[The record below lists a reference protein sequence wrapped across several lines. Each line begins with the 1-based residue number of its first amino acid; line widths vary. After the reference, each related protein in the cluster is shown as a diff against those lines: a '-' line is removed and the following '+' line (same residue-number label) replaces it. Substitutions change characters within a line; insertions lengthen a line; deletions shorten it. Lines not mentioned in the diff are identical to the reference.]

1 MLRLS
6 GFILLFFF
14 LFSCTQTPPRKPE
27 PIKFQGEAQGTYYAI
42 TYFDQE
48 NRNFQADVDSIL
60 HDFDLSVS
68 LWVPNSIISRVNNND
83 TSVVLDKY
91 FLENFNLSHEVS
103 VATNGSF
110 DCTVA
115 PLVKAWGFG
124 FDETRHIDQHI
135 IDSIEEFVGFGKVS
149 IENGKIV
156 KKDPRISIDFNAIA
170 QGYSVDLIGAYLES
184 KGIANYLA
192 DIGGEVKGK
201 GEKTDGSFW
210 MVGIEKPAAN
220 QDAERTLK
228 AVVTLKNKSI
238 ATSGNYR
245 KYYEENGIRYSH
257 TIDPKTGYPVQHSL
271 LSASVM
277 AENTAVADAY
287 ATAFMVMGF
296 EKSREF
302 LENQKNLEA
311 FFIYSD
317 NAGVTQTYLT
327 NGFRKALSKE
337 FE

>member
-1 MLRLS
+1 MRN
-6 GFILLFFF
+6 FFF
-14 LFSCTQTPPRKPE
+14 LLLITIVVSCTQQQKQE
-27 PIKFQGEAQGTYYAI
+27 AVKLQGEAQGTYYSI
-42 TYFDQE
+42 TYFDNE
-48 NRNFQADVDSIL
+48 NRHFQKEIDSVL

-68 LWVPNSIISRVNNND
+68 MWVPTSIISKVNNND
-83 TSVVLDKY
+83 TSVVLDQY
-91 FLENFNLSHEVS
+91 FIDNFNLSEEVS
-103 VATNGSF
+103 LASGGSF

-124 FDETRHIDQHI
+124 FDETKHVDQHI
-135 IDSIEEFVGFGKVS
+135 IDSIKEFVGYQKVK
-149 IENGKIV
+149 IENGKV
-156 KKDPRISIDFNAIA
+156 FKEDPRMSIDFNAIA
-170 QGYSVDLIGAYLES
+170 QGYSVDVIAAFLES
-184 KGIANYLA
+184 KGINNYLI

-201 GEKTDGSFW
+201 GQKPDGSFW

-220 QDAERTLK
+220 MDSDRTLK
-228 AVVTLKNKSI
+228 AVVALKNKSI

-245 KYYEENGIRYSH
+245 KYYEENGARYSH
-257 TIDPKTGYPVQHSL
+257 TINPKTGYPVQHSL

-277 AENTAVADAY
+277 ADNTAIADAY

-302 LENQKNLEA
+302 VDNHKNMDA

-317 NAGVTQTYLT
+317 DAGVTQTYLT
-327 NGFRKALSKE
+327 NGFRKALNKE

>member
-1 MLRLS
+1 MRNFFYIFLAS
-6 GFILLFFF
+6 ILV
-14 LFSCTQTPPRKPE
+14 SCTHVQKQVPVKL
-27 PIKFQGEAQGTYYAI
+27 QGETQGTYYSI
-42 TYFDQE
+42 TYFDNE
-48 NRNFQADVDSIL
+48 NRDFQKEIDSIL

-68 LWVPNSIISRVNNND
+68 LWVPNSIISKVNNND
-83 TSVVLDKY
+83 TSVILDKY
-91 FLENFNLSHEVS
+91 FIDNFNLSEEVS
-103 VATNGSF
+103 QATGGSF

-124 FDETRHIDQHI
+124 FDETKQVDQHI
-135 IDSIEEFVGFGKVS
+135 IDSIEKFVGFQKVRL
-149 IENGKIV
+149 ENTRIV
-156 KKDPRISIDFNAIA
+156 KEDPRMSIDFNAIA
-170 QGYSVDLIGAYLES
+170 QGYSVDVISAFLENN
-184 KGIANYLA
+184 GIKNYLI

-201 GEKTDGSFW
+201 GQKPDGSFW

-220 QDAERTLK
+220 QDSERALK
-228 AVVTLKNKSI
+228 AVVALKNKSI

-277 AENTAVADAY
+277 ADNTAVADAY
-287 ATAFMVMGF
+287 ATSFMVMGF
-296 EKSREF
+296 EKSRDF
-302 LENQKNLEA
+302 VENHKNLDA

-317 NAGVTQTYLT
+317 DDGVVQTYLT
-327 NGFRKALSKE
+327 NGFRKALNKE